1 MILKKQSYK
10 TEIINK
16 RFAHAYFKD
25 KALPCGNV
33 LVFSGEFDPGQG
45 YDFSQYSIDYMEE
58 ALHFVYENPLIQ
70 DAISGAL
77 FSHFMVSSIANVLS
91 QEYLKM
97 PLSVNMDMILVNKEF
112 KRKGII
118 QQQGILNISRFRI
131 VNSACLGHI
140 ALCNKSGEKSPI
152 YTYEMGLTDEKLE
165 NLSQTLVDMFYRTTD
180 AIFLK
185 SIAC

>member
-10 TEIINK
+10 TEILNK

-25 KALPCGNV
+25 KALPSGNV
-33 LVFSGEFDPGQG
+33 LVFAGEFDPGAG

-58 ALHFVYENPLIQ
+58 ALHLVYENPLIQ
-70 DAISGAL
+70 DAVSGAL

-91 QEYLKM
+91 QEFLKM
-97 PLSVNMDMILVNKEF
+97 PLSVNMDTIIINKEF

-131 VNSACLGHI
+131 VSSACLGHI
-140 ALCNKSGEKSPI
+140 ALCNKAGEKSAI
-152 YTYEMGLTDEKLE
+152 YTYEMGLNEDDLEKL
-165 NLSQTLVDMFYRTTD
+165 SKTFVDMYYRTTD
-180 AIFLK
+180 AVFLR

>member
-1 MILKKQSYK
+1 MILPKQNYNL
-10 TEIINK
+10 EIINK
-16 RFAHAYFKD
+16 RFAHTYFKT
-25 KALPCGNV
+25 KALPSGNV
-33 LVFSGEFDPGQG
+33 LVFSGQMNPGKG
-45 YDFSQYSIDYMEE
+45 YDFSDFSIDEMQE
-58 ALHFVYENPLIQ
+58 ALHIVYENPLIQ

-77 FSHFMVSSIANVLS
+77 FSHFMISSIANVLS

-140 ALCNKSGEKSPI
+140 AICNKSGEKSPI
-152 YTYEMGLTDEKLE
+152 YTYEMGLTEEKIQH
-165 NLSQTLVDMFYRTTD
+165 LSQTLVDMFYRTTD